1 MKSCKPLHE
10 SWSVLQQSFITEAET
25 FNPSCVLSECSSGV
39 SRRGRTLVLAGA
51 GVVWSSGKPVKPK
64 ELLQRAEKEDEQL
77 PSTGTTHRP
86 PRPWLSN
93 HPGCADGPSSGPP
106 VFSLQ
111 RDAVLASSLLCSE
124 QLSLYFKSPS
134 KL

>member
-1 MKSCKPLHE
+1 M
-10 SWSVLQQSFITEAET
+10 
-25 FNPSCVLSECSSGV
+25 
-39 SRRGRTLVLAGA
+39 
-51 GVVWSSGKPVKPK
+51 KPK
-64 ELLQRAEKEDEQL
+64 ELLQRAEKEEDGQL

-86 PRPWLSN
+86 PRALAIKPSRGAQTAPP
-93 HPGCADGPSSGPP
+93 PGLQSSI
-106 VFSLQ
+106 SLQ